1 MKIVVIGTACWT
13 FEKFRGS
20 LLRKLVLQ
28 GHEVIAIGTNRDP
41 ASVKFLKSIG
51 VYYYGVDFDKSRFD
65 IISIFTSICKILK
78 IFRKHKPDAC
88 LAYFLKPIVIAT
100 IAKLFFPFRLTSL
113 IEGLGHTFTGNK
125 PTIFRRFVK
134 SLLQLALKF
143 SDKVIFL
150 NIRDKEELFL
160 CKDFETSEKIRVL
173 PGIGVDLKYYKFSTM
188 PRPPVNFLFLSR
200 LLKAKGLLEF
210 INSAHEMQRS
220 KSIATFSVYG
230 QVDDSIHGVESKVL
244 DKMHAEG
251 VINYGG
257 VVHDVREVIKSS
269 HVLVLP
275 TFYREGLPRCIQEA
289 MAMGRPVITT
299 DFSGC
304 SGIIEEKVNGLI
316 VSSQNVVSLVNAM
329 EWFCLNKDRLK
340 EFGIKSRNAAE
351 KFFDCEKSDQILG
364 NVVCGQSLPSQLN
377 EVTCP

>member
-28 GHEVIAIGTNRDP
+28 GHEVIAVGTNRDL

-51 VYYYGVDFDKSRFD
+51 VCYYGVDFDKSRFD
-65 IISIFTSICKILK
+65 IISIFTSIGKILK
-78 IFRKHKPDAC
+78 IFRKYKPDVC

-100 IAKLFFPFRLTSL
+100 IAKLFCPFRLTSL

-134 SLLQLALKF
+134 HLLQLALKF

-150 NIRDKEELFL
+150 NIRDKEELFS
-160 CKDFETSEKIRVL
+160 CKDFEISEKIRVL
-173 PGIGVDLKYYKFSTM
+173 PGIGVDLKYYEFSTM

-210 INSAHEMQRS
+210 INSAHEMQKS
-220 KSIATFSVYG
+220 KSMATFSVYG

-244 DKMHAEG
+244 EKMHAEG

-304 SGIIEEKVNGLI
+304 SEIIKEKVNGLI
-316 VSSQNVVSLVNAM
+316 VPSQNVVALINAM
-329 EWFCLNKDRLK
+329 EWFCSNKDRFK
-340 EFGIKSRNAAE
+340 DFGIESRNSAE
-351 KFFDCEKSDQILG
+351 RFFDCVKSDQLIFDIIFG
-364 NVVCGQSLPSQLN
+364 
-377 EVTCP
+377 

>member
-1 MKIVVIGTACWT
+1 LKIVVIGTACWT

-28 GHEVIAIGTNRDP
+28 GNEVIAIGTNRDQ
-41 ASVKFLKSIG
+41 ASLEFLESIG
-51 VYYYGVDFDKSRFD
+51 VRYYDVNFDKGRSDILSMVSSLSR
-65 IISIFTSICKILK
+65 ILK
-78 IFRKHKPDAC
+78 IFRKHKPDVC

-100 IAKLFFPFRLTSL
+100 IVKFFCPFRLTSL

-134 SLLQLALKF
+134 SILQYTLRF

-150 NIRDKEELFL
+150 NIRDKEELFPS
-160 CKDFETSEKIRVL
+160 KDSESVEKVLVL
-173 PGIGVDLKYYKFSTM
+173 PGIGVDLNYYEFSAT
-188 PRPPVNFLFLSR
+188 PRSPVNFLFLSR
-200 LLKAKGLLEF
+200 LLKAKGLLDF
-210 INSAHEMQRS
+210 MNSASEM
-220 KSIATFSVYG
+220 KKNKWEATFSVYG

-244 DKMHAEG
+244 EKMHAGG
-251 VINYGG
+251 VIDYGG
-257 VVHDVREVIKSS
+257 AVHDVREVIKSS

-304 SGIIEEKVNGLI
+304 SEIIKEKVNGLI
-316 VSSQNVVSLVNAM
+316 VPSQNVVALINAM
-329 EWFCLNKDRLK
+329 EWFCSNKDRFK
-340 EFGIKSRNAAE
+340 DFGIESRNTAE
-351 KFFDCEKSDQILG
+351 RFFDCIKSDQILS
-364 NVVCGQSLPSQLN
+364 NIICG
-377 EVTCP
+377 